1 MLTIWDRALIL
12 TVMAAAALSFFLLP
26 KAIGA
31 TKGERSVII
40 QSGSRPIQ
48 SFPINQDRVI
58 NMDGQD
64 GFCVVEVEAGRVRVK
79 KSDCPKK
86 LCQSQGWIDDIGEL
100 IVCLPHQTVINVSSK
115 NTEASEVDAVV
126 R

>member
-1 MLTIWDRALIL
+1 MA
-12 TVMAAAALSFFLLP
+12 VMAMAALSFFLLP

-31 TKGERSVII
+31 AGRERAVII

-48 SFPINQDRVI
+48 SFPINEDRVI
-58 NMDGQD
+58 NIDRQD
-64 GFCVVEVEAGRVRVK
+64 GFCVVQVKAGRVRVK
-79 KSDCPKK
+79 NSDCPKK
-86 LCQSQGWIDDIGEL
+86 LCKSQGWIDDIGEP

-115 NTEASEVDAVV
+115 SAEGSKVDAVV